1 MLKKN
6 HFNLND
12 DVFPFTLSFFSSK
25 REPKGV
31 FRMSSPNISSGQ
43 STTQS
48 FLLIVVVA
56 SCIVA
61 AMFGSR
67 NSLSLTI
74 GGIDQSETLDYLQI
88 SFAFALGQLV
98 MGAISPFAGMIAD
111 KYGSGKTLI
120 SGILL
125 ALLGTILIP
134 YSTTAFTLSI
144 SLGVIS
150 SVGLGIAGLPVVL
163 ASVNRLIP
171 QEKVGMAF
179 GFVNAGSSLGQLTL
193 APIAGLIIVNFGWVY
208 CILFLSLILL
218 SVIPLSFLL
227 RSRIEVKPLSN
238 IAPRSLSDTLGIAF
252 KTPSYIYLV
261 AGFFVC
267 GFHVAFIA
275 THMPGV
281 IQVCGLPPTVSGW
294 SLGLIGLFNIVGSIF
309 AGWYISKRSMRIFL
323 AYTYF
328 ARCVI
333 VLLFLVSPKDLLS
346 VLLFSAALGLT
357 YFSVIPATAGLIGK
371 MFGPQ
376 FMATLFGFALFSHQ
390 IGGFLG
396 AYLGGFF
403 FSISGDYTTVWLLD
417 AALAVFAALIH
428 LPIKERLVYSEAT

>member
-1 MLKKN
+1 
-6 HFNLND
+6 
-12 DVFPFTLSFFSSK
+12 
-25 REPKGV
+25 
-31 FRMSSPNISSGQ
+31 MSSPNTSNDQ
-43 STTQS
+43 NTTQS
-48 FLLIVVVA
+48 FLLIVVAA

-74 GGIDQSETLDYLQI
+74 GGINQSETLDYLQI
-88 SFAFALGQLV
+88 SFAFALGQLI

-134 YSTTAFTLSI
+134 YSTTLFTLSI

-150 SVGLGIAGLPVVL
+150 SIGLGIAGLPVVL

-179 GFVNAGSSLGQLTL
+179 GFVNAGSSIGQLTL
-193 APIAGLIIVNFGWVY
+193 APISGLIIVNFGWVY
-208 CILFLSLILL
+208 CIVFLAIILL
-218 SVIPLSFLL
+218 SVLPLSFLL
-227 RSRIEVKPLSN
+227 RTRIEGKPLHN
-238 IAPRSLSDTLGIAF
+238 IAARSLLETLGIAF

-261 AGFFVC
+261 SGFFVC

-281 IQVCGLPPTVSGW
+281 IEVCGLPPSVSGW

-309 AGWYISKRSMRIFL
+309 AGWYISKRSMRFFL

-403 FSISGDYTTVWLLD
+403 FNISGDYTTVWLLD

-428 LPIKERLVYSEAT
+428 LPIKERLVYSEAG

>member
-1 MLKKN
+1 MA
-6 HFNLND
+6 
-12 DVFPFTLSFFSSK
+12 LSNI
-25 REPKGV
+25 PKEQGKD
-31 FRMSSPNISSGQ
+31 Q
-43 STTQS
+43 KY
-48 FLLIVVVA
+48 LLIVIAA

-61 AMFGSR
+61 AVFGSR

-74 GGIDQSETLDYLQI
+74 EGINQSETLDYLQI
-88 SFAFALGQLV
+88 SFAFALGQLFI
-98 MGAISPFAGMIAD
+98 GTISPFGGLIAD
-111 KYGSGKTLI
+111 KYGSGKTLTV
-120 SGILL
+120 GILL
-125 ALLGTILIP
+125 SLLGTLLIP

-144 SLGVIS
+144 SLGVIAS
-150 SVGLGIAGLPVVL
+150 SGLGIAGLPVVL

-179 GFVNAGSSLGQLTL
+179 GFINAGSSLGQLIL
-193 APIAGLIIVNFGWVY
+193 APIAGFIIVNFGWVY

-218 SVIPLSFLL
+218 LVLPLSFLL
-227 RSRIEVKPLSN
+227 RSRVEKNTFNN
-238 IAPRSLSDTLGIAF
+238 IADRSLSDTLNIAF

-281 IQVCGLPPTVSGW
+281 IQVCGFSPTVSGW

-328 ARCVI
+328 ARCII
-333 VLLFLVSPKDLLS
+333 VLLFLVSPKDLIS
-346 VLLFSAALGLT
+346 VMLFSIALGLT
-357 YFSVIPATAGLIGK
+357 YFSVIPATAGLVGK

-403 FSISGDYTTVWLLD
+403 FSITGDYTTVWLLD

-428 LPIKERLVYSEAT
+428 LPIKEQLVYSEAT

>member
-1 MLKKN
+1 
-6 HFNLND
+6 
-12 DVFPFTLSFFSSK
+12 
-25 REPKGV
+25 
-31 FRMSSPNISSGQ
+31 MSSSGISKER
-43 STTQS
+43 STDQKY
-48 FLLIVVVA
+48 LLIIIAA

-61 AMFGSR
+61 AVFGSR
-67 NSLSLTI
+67 NTLPLAI
-74 GGIDQSETLDYLQI
+74 DGINQSETLNYLQI
-88 SFAFALGQLV
+88 SFAFALGQLF
-98 MGAISPFAGMIAD
+98 MGAISPFGGMIAD

-120 SGILL
+120 IGILL
-125 ALLGTILIP
+125 ILFGTLLIP

-144 SLGVIS
+144 SLGVIAS
-150 SVGLGIAGLPVVL
+150 IGLGIAGLPVVL
-163 ASVNRLIP
+163 ASVNKLIP

-179 GFVNAGSSLGQLTL
+179 GFINAGSSLGQLIL
-193 APIAGLIIVNFGWVY
+193 APIAGFIIVTFGWVY
-208 CILFLSLILL
+208 CIYFLSLILL
-218 SVIPLSFLL
+218 LLLPISVVL
-227 RSRIEVKPLSN
+227 RSRTKEKALNN
-238 IAPRSLSDTLGIAF
+238 IADRTLSETLNIAI

-261 AGFFVC
+261 TGFFVC

-281 IQVCGLPPTVSGW
+281 IQVCGFSPTVSGW

-309 AGWYISKRSMRIFL
+309 AGWYISKRSMRLFL

-328 ARCVI
+328 ARCII
-333 VLLFLVSPKDLLS
+333 VLLFLISPKDLLS
-346 VLLFSAALGLT
+346 VMLFSIALGLT
-357 YFSVIPATAGLIGK
+357 YFSVIPATAGLVGK

-403 FSISGDYTTVWLLD
+403 FNITGDYTTVWLLD

-428 LPIKERLVYSEAT
+428 LPIKEKLVYSEAT

>member
-1 MLKKN
+1 
-6 HFNLND
+6 
-12 DVFPFTLSFFSSK
+12 
-25 REPKGV
+25 
-31 FRMSSPNISSGQ
+31 MSSSGISKEQ
-43 STTQS
+43 VTDQKY
-48 FLLIVVVA
+48 LLIIIAA

-61 AMFGSR
+61 AVFGSR
-67 NSLSLTI
+67 NTLPLAI
-74 GGIDQSETLDYLQI
+74 DGINQSETLNYLQI
-88 SFAFALGQLV
+88 SFAFALGQLF
-98 MGAISPFAGMIAD
+98 MGAISPFGGMIAD

-120 SGILL
+120 IGILL
-125 ALLGTILIP
+125 ILFGTLLIP
-134 YSTTAFTLSI
+134 FSTTAFTLSI
-144 SLGVIS
+144 SLGVIAS
-150 SVGLGIAGLPVVL
+150 IGLGIAGLPVVL
-163 ASVNRLIP
+163 ASVNKLIP

-179 GFVNAGSSLGQLTL
+179 GFINAGSSLGQLIL
-193 APIAGLIIVNFGWVY
+193 APIAGFIIVTFGWVY
-208 CILFLSLILL
+208 CIYFLSLILL
-218 SVIPLSFLL
+218 LLLPISVVL
-227 RSRIEVKPLSN
+227 RSRTKEKALNN
-238 IAPRSLSDTLGIAF
+238 IADRTLSETLNIAI

-261 AGFFVC
+261 TGFFVC

-281 IQVCGLPPTVSGW
+281 IQVCGFSPTVSGW

-328 ARCVI
+328 ARCII
-333 VLLFLVSPKDLLS
+333 VLLFLISPKDLLS
-346 VLLFSAALGLT
+346 VMLFSIALGLT
-357 YFSVIPATAGLIGK
+357 YFSVIPATAGLVGK

-403 FSISGDYTTVWLLD
+403 FNITGDYTTVWLLD

-428 LPIKERLVYSEAT
+428 LPIKEKLVYSEAT

>member
-1 MLKKN
+1 M
-6 HFNLND
+6 
-12 DVFPFTLSFFSSK
+12 
-25 REPKGV
+25 
-31 FRMSSPNISSGQ
+31 MSSPNTSKEQ
-43 STTQS
+43 STNQKY
-48 FLLIVVVA
+48 LLIVIAA
-56 SCIVA
+56 SCLVA
-61 AMFGSR
+61 AVFGSR

-74 GGIDQSETLDYLQI
+74 EGMNQSETLDYLQI
-88 SFAFALGQLV
+88 SFAFALGQLFV
-98 MGAISPFAGMIAD
+98 GAISPFGGMIAD

-125 ALLGTILIP
+125 AMLGTILIP

-144 SLGVIS
+144 SLGVIAS
-150 SVGLGIAGLPVVL
+150 TGLGIAGLPVVL
-163 ASVNRLIP
+163 ASVNKLIP

-179 GFVNAGSSLGQLTL
+179 GYINAGSSLGQLIL
-193 APIAGLIIVNFGWVY
+193 APVAGFIIVNLGWVY

-218 SVIPLSFLL
+218 LVLPLSFLL
-227 RSRIEVKPLSN
+227 RSRIDKKTLKSIN
-238 IAPRSLSDTLGIAF
+238 SRSLSDTLNTAF

-261 AGFFVC
+261 TGFFVC

-281 IQVCGLPPTVSGW
+281 IQVCGFSPTVSGW

-328 ARCVI
+328 ARCII

-346 VLLFSAALGLT
+346 VMLFSIALGLT
-357 YFSVIPATAGLIGK
+357 YFSVIPATAGLVGK

>member
-1 MLKKN
+1 
-6 HFNLND
+6 
-12 DVFPFTLSFFSSK
+12 
-25 REPKGV
+25 
-31 FRMSSPNISSGQ
+31 MSSFSTSKKQ
-43 STTQS
+43 STDRKY
-48 FLLIVVVA
+48 LLIVIAA

-61 AMFGSR
+61 AGFGSR
-67 NSLSLTI
+67 NTLPLTI
-74 GGIDQSETLDYLQI
+74 EGINQSETLDYLQI
-88 SFAFALGQLV
+88 SFAFALGQLL
-98 MGAISPFAGMIAD
+98 MGAISPFGGMIAD
-111 KYGSGKTLI
+111 KFGTGKTLVV
-120 SGILL
+120 GILL
-125 ALLGTILIP
+125 ILLGTLLIP

-144 SLGVIS
+144 SLGVIAS
-150 SVGLGIAGLPVVL
+150 CGLGIAGLPVVL
-163 ASVNRLIP
+163 ASVNKLLP

-179 GFVNAGSSLGQLTL
+179 GFVNAGSSLGQLIL
-193 APIAGLIIVNFGWVY
+193 APIAGFIIVNLGWVF
-208 CILFLSLILL
+208 CILFLAFILL
-218 SVIPLSFLL
+218 LVLPLPVLL
-227 RSRIEVKPLSN
+227 RSRTEEKALNNV
-238 IAPRSLSDTLGIAF
+238 ADRTLSDTLNIAF

-328 ARCVI
+328 ARCLI
-333 VLLFLVSPKDLLS
+333 VLLFLASPKDLIS
-346 VLLFSAALGLT
+346 VILFSAALGLT
-357 YFSVIPATAGLIGK
+357 YFSVIPATAGLVGK

-396 AYLGGFF
+396 AYLGGYF
-403 FSISGDYTTVWLLD
+403 FSITGDYTTVWLLD

-428 LPIKERLVYSEAT
+428 LPIKEKLVYSEVT

>member
-1 MLKKN
+1 M
-6 HFNLND
+6 
-12 DVFPFTLSFFSSK
+12 
-25 REPKGV
+25 
-31 FRMSSPNISSGQ
+31 MSSPNTSADQ
-43 STTQS
+43 STDQKY
-48 FLLIVVVA
+48 LLIVIAA
-56 SCIVA
+56 SCLVA
-61 AMFGSR
+61 AVFGSR

-74 GGIDQSETLDYLQI
+74 EGMNQSETLDYLQI
-88 SFAFALGQLV
+88 SFAFALGQLFV
-98 MGAISPFAGMIAD
+98 GAISPFGGMIAD
-111 KYGSGKTLI
+111 KYGSGKTLTF
-120 SGILL
+120 GIILSL
-125 ALLGTILIP
+125 FGTLLIP
-134 YSTTAFTLSI
+134 YSTTSFTLSI
-144 SLGVIS
+144 SLGIIAS
-150 SVGLGIAGLPVVL
+150 TGLGIAGLPVVL
-163 ASVNRLIP
+163 ASVNKLIP

-179 GFVNAGSSLGQLTL
+179 GLINAGSSLGQLIL
-193 APIAGLIIVNFGWVY
+193 APAAGFIIVNLGWVY

-218 SVIPLSFLL
+218 LVLPLSYLL
-227 RSRIEVKPLSN
+227 RSRMDKNTLKSINK
-238 IAPRSLSDTLGIAF
+238 RSLSDTLNTAF

-261 AGFFVC
+261 TGFFVC

-281 IQVCGLPPTVSGW
+281 IQVCGFSPTVSGW
-294 SLGLIGLFNIVGSIF
+294 SLGVIGLFNIVGSIF

-328 ARCVI
+328 ARCII

-346 VLLFSAALGLT
+346 VMLFSIALGLT
-357 YFSVIPATAGLIGK
+357 YFSVIPATAGLVGK

-403 FSISGDYTTVWLLD
+403 FSITGDYTTVWLLD

-428 LPIKERLVYSEAT
+428 LPIKERLVYSEAG

>member
-1 MLKKN
+1 
-6 HFNLND
+6 
-12 DVFPFTLSFFSSK
+12 
-25 REPKGV
+25 
-31 FRMSSPNISSGQ
+31 MSSFSTSKKQ
-43 STTQS
+43 STEQKY
-48 FLLIVVVA
+48 LLIVIAA

-61 AMFGSR
+61 AVFGSR
-67 NSLSLTI
+67 NTIPLTI
-74 GGIDQSETLDYLQI
+74 EGINQSETLDYLQI
-88 SFAFALGQLV
+88 SFAFALGQLL
-98 MGAISPFAGMIAD
+98 MGAISPFGGMIAD
-111 KYGSGKTLI
+111 KFGTGKTLVV
-120 SGILL
+120 GILL
-125 ALLGTILIP
+125 ILLGTLLIP

-144 SLGVIS
+144 SLGVIA

-163 ASVNRLIP
+163 ASVNKLLP

-179 GFVNAGSSLGQLTL
+179 GFVNAGSSLGQLIL
-193 APIAGLIIVNFGWVY
+193 APIAGFIIVTLGWVY

-218 SVIPLSFLL
+218 LVLPLPVLL
-227 RSRIEVKPLSN
+227 RSRTEEKTLNNV
-238 IAPRSLSDTLGIAF
+238 ADRTLSDTLNIAF

-281 IQVCGLPPTVSGW
+281 IQVCGFSPTVSGW

-328 ARCVI
+328 ARCII

-346 VLLFSAALGLT
+346 VMLFSIALGLT
-357 YFSVIPATAGLIGK
+357 YFSVIPATAGLVGK

>member
-1 MLKKN
+1 MA
-6 HFNLND
+6 
-12 DVFPFTLSFFSSK
+12 LSNI
-25 REPKGV
+25 PKEQGED
-31 FRMSSPNISSGQ
+31 Q
-43 STTQS
+43 KY
-48 FLLIVVVA
+48 LLIVIAA

-61 AMFGSR
+61 AVFGSR

-74 GGIDQSETLDYLQI
+74 EGINQSETLDYLQI
-88 SFAFALGQLV
+88 SFAFALGQLFI
-98 MGAISPFAGMIAD
+98 GTISPFGGMIAD
-111 KYGSGKTLI
+111 KYGSGKTLTF
-120 SGILL
+120 GILL
-125 ALLGTILIP
+125 SLLGTLLIP

-144 SLGVIS
+144 SLGVIAS
-150 SVGLGIAGLPVVL
+150 SGLGIAGLPVVL

-179 GFVNAGSSLGQLTL
+179 GFINAGSSLGQLIL
-193 APIAGLIIVNFGWVY
+193 APIAGFIIVNFGWVY

-218 SVIPLSFLL
+218 LVLPLSFLL
-227 RSRIEVKPLSN
+227 RSRVEKN
-238 IAPRSLSDTLGIAF
+238 TFNNFADRSLSDTLNIAF

-281 IQVCGLPPTVSGW
+281 IQVCGFSPTVSGW

-328 ARCVI
+328 ARCII
-333 VLLFLVSPKDLLS
+333 VLLFLVSPKDLIS
-346 VLLFSAALGLT
+346 VMLFSIALGLT
-357 YFSVIPATAGLIGK
+357 YFSVIPATAGLVGK

-403 FSISGDYTTVWLLD
+403 FSITGDYTTVWLLD

-428 LPIKERLVYSEAT
+428 LPIKEKLVYSEAT

>member
-1 MLKKN
+1 
-6 HFNLND
+6 
-12 DVFPFTLSFFSSK
+12 
-25 REPKGV
+25 
-31 FRMSSPNISSGQ
+31 MSSQNTSRDHSK
-43 STTQS
+43 TQS
-48 FLLIVVVA
+48 FLLIVIAA

-74 GGIDQSETLDYLQI
+74 GGINESETLDYLQI

-134 YSTTAFTLSI
+134 YSTTLFTLSI

-150 SVGLGIAGLPVVL
+150 SIGLGIAGLPVVL
-163 ASVNRLIP
+163 ASVNKLIP
-171 QEKVGMAF
+171 PEKVGMAF
-179 GFVNAGSSLGQLTL
+179 GFVNAGSSIGQLTL
-193 APIAGLIIVNFGWVY
+193 APIAGLIIVYFGWVS
-208 CILFLSLILL
+208 CIVFLAIILL
-218 SVIPLSFLL
+218 SVLPLSYLL
-227 RSRIEVKPLSN
+227 RSRIEVKQLHD
-238 IAPRSLSDTLGIAF
+238 IATRSLLETLGIAF

-261 AGFFVC
+261 TGFFVC

-281 IQVCGLPPTVSGW
+281 IEVCGLPPSVSGW
-294 SLGLIGLFNIVGSIF
+294 SLGIIGLFNILGSIF

-328 ARCVI
+328 IRCII
-333 VLLFLVSPKDLLS
+333 VLLFLVSPKDLIS

-357 YFSVIPATAGLIGK
+357 YFSVIPATAGLVGK

-403 FSISGDYTTVWLLD
+403 FNISGDYTSVWLLD

-428 LPIKERLVYSEAT
+428 LPIKERLVYSEAG

>member
-1 MLKKN
+1 MA
-6 HFNLND
+6 
-12 DVFPFTLSFFSSK
+12 LSNI
-25 REPKGV
+25 PKELGED
-31 FRMSSPNISSGQ
+31 Q
-43 STTQS
+43 KY
-48 FLLIVVVA
+48 LLIVIAA

-61 AMFGSR
+61 AVFGSR

-74 GGIDQSETLDYLQI
+74 EGINQSETLDYLQI
-88 SFAFALGQLV
+88 SFAFALGQLFI
-98 MGAISPFAGMIAD
+98 GTISPFGGMIAD
-111 KYGSGKTLI
+111 KYGSGKTLTF
-120 SGILL
+120 GILL
-125 ALLGTILIP
+125 SLLGTLLIP
-134 YSTTAFTLSI
+134 YSTTALTLTI
-144 SLGVIS
+144 SLGVIAS
-150 SVGLGIAGLPVVL
+150 SGLGIAGLPVVL

-179 GFVNAGSSLGQLTL
+179 GFINAGSSLGQLIL
-193 APIAGLIIVNFGWVY
+193 APIAGFIIVNFGWVY

-218 SVIPLSFLL
+218 LVLPLSFLL
-227 RSRIEVKPLSN
+227 RSRVEQNTFNN
-238 IAPRSLSDTLGIAF
+238 IADRSLSDTLNIAF

-281 IQVCGLPPTVSGW
+281 IQVCGFSPTVSGW

-328 ARCVI
+328 ARCII
-333 VLLFLVSPKDLLS
+333 VLLFLVSPKDLIS
-346 VLLFSAALGLT
+346 VMLFSIALGLT
-357 YFSVIPATAGLIGK
+357 YFSVIPATAGLVGK

-403 FSISGDYTTVWLLD
+403 FSITGDYTTVWLLD

-428 LPIKERLVYSEAT
+428 LPIKEKLVYSEAT

>member
-1 MLKKN
+1 MA
-6 HFNLND
+6 
-12 DVFPFTLSFFSSK
+12 LSNI
-25 REPKGV
+25 PKEQGED
-31 FRMSSPNISSGQ
+31 Q
-43 STTQS
+43 KY
-48 FLLIVVVA
+48 LLIVIAA

-61 AMFGSR
+61 AVFGSR

-74 GGIDQSETLDYLQI
+74 EGINQSETLDYLQI
-88 SFAFALGQLV
+88 SFAFALGQLFI
-98 MGAISPFAGMIAD
+98 GTISPFGGMIAD
-111 KYGSGKTLI
+111 KYGSGKTLTV
-120 SGILL
+120 GILL
-125 ALLGTILIP
+125 SLLGTLLIP

-144 SLGVIS
+144 SLGVIAS
-150 SVGLGIAGLPVVL
+150 SGLGIAGLPVVL

-179 GFVNAGSSLGQLTL
+179 GFINAGSSLGQLIL
-193 APIAGLIIVNFGWVY
+193 APIAGFIIVNFGWVY

-218 SVIPLSFLL
+218 LVLPLSFLL
-227 RSRIEVKPLSN
+227 RSRVEKN
-238 IAPRSLSDTLGIAF
+238 TFNNFADRSLSDTLNIAF

-281 IQVCGLPPTVSGW
+281 IQVCGFSPTVSGW
-294 SLGLIGLFNIVGSIF
+294 SLGLIGFFNIVGSIF

-328 ARCVI
+328 ARCMI
-333 VLLFLVSPKDLLS
+333 VLLFLVSPKDLIS
-346 VLLFSAALGLT
+346 VMLFSIALGLT
-357 YFSVIPATAGLIGK
+357 YFSVIPATAGLVGK

-403 FSISGDYTTVWLLD
+403 FSITGDYTTVWLLD

-428 LPIKERLVYSEAT
+428 LPIKEKLVYSEAT

>member
-1 MLKKN
+1 
-6 HFNLND
+6 
-12 DVFPFTLSFFSSK
+12 
-25 REPKGV
+25 
-31 FRMSSPNISSGQ
+31 MSSSGISKEQ
-43 STTQS
+43 STDQKY
-48 FLLIVVVA
+48 LLIIIAA

-61 AMFGSR
+61 AVFGSR
-67 NSLSLTI
+67 NTLPLAI
-74 GGIDQSETLDYLQI
+74 DGINQSETLNYLQI
-88 SFAFALGQLV
+88 SFAFALGQLF
-98 MGAISPFAGMIAD
+98 MGAISPFGGMIAD

-120 SGILL
+120 IGILL
-125 ALLGTILIP
+125 ILFGTLLIP

-144 SLGVIS
+144 SLGVIAS
-150 SVGLGIAGLPVVL
+150 IGLGIAGLPVVL
-163 ASVNRLIP
+163 ASVNKLIP

-179 GFVNAGSSLGQLTL
+179 GFINAGSSLGQLIL
-193 APIAGLIIVNFGWVY
+193 APIAGFIIVTFGWVF
-208 CILFLSLILL
+208 CIYFLSLILL
-218 SVIPLSFLL
+218 LLLPISVVL
-227 RSRIEVKPLSN
+227 RSRTKEKALNN
-238 IAPRSLSDTLGIAF
+238 IADRTLSETLNIAI

-261 AGFFVC
+261 TGFFVC

-281 IQVCGLPPTVSGW
+281 IQVCGFSPTVSGW

-309 AGWYISKRSMRIFL
+309 AGWYISKRSMRLFL

-328 ARCVI
+328 ARCII
-333 VLLFLVSPKDLLS
+333 VLLFLISPKDLIS
-346 VLLFSAALGLT
+346 VMLFSIALGLT
-357 YFSVIPATAGLIGK
+357 YFSVIPATAGLVGK

-403 FSISGDYTTVWLLD
+403 FNITGDYTTVWLLD

-428 LPIKERLVYSEAT
+428 LPIKEKLVYSEAT

>member
-1 MLKKN
+1 ML
-6 HFNLND
+6 
-12 DVFPFTLSFFSSK
+12 
-25 REPKGV
+25 
-31 FRMSSPNISSGQ
+31 SSGISKEQ
-43 STTQS
+43 STDQKY
-48 FLLIVVVA
+48 LLIIIAA

-61 AMFGSR
+61 AVFGSR
-67 NSLSLTI
+67 NTLPLAI
-74 GGIDQSETLDYLQI
+74 DGINQSETLNYLQI
-88 SFAFALGQLV
+88 SFAFALGQLF
-98 MGAISPFAGMIAD
+98 MGAISPFGGMIAD

-120 SGILL
+120 IGILL
-125 ALLGTILIP
+125 ILFGTLLIP

-144 SLGVIS
+144 SLGVIAS
-150 SVGLGIAGLPVVL
+150 IGLGIAGLPVVL
-163 ASVNRLIP
+163 ASVNKLIP

-179 GFVNAGSSLGQLTL
+179 GFINAGSSLGQLIL
-193 APIAGLIIVNFGWVY
+193 APIAGFIIVTFGWVY
-208 CILFLSLILL
+208 CIYFLSLILL
-218 SVIPLSFLL
+218 LLLPISVVL
-227 RSRIEVKPLSN
+227 RSRTKEKALNN
-238 IAPRSLSDTLGIAF
+238 IADRTLSETLNIAI

-261 AGFFVC
+261 TGFFVC

-281 IQVCGLPPTVSGW
+281 IQVCGFSPTVSGW

-328 ARCVI
+328 ARCII
-333 VLLFLVSPKDLLS
+333 VLLFLISPKDLLS
-346 VLLFSAALGLT
+346 VMLFSIALGLT
-357 YFSVIPATAGLIGK
+357 YFSVIPATAGLVGK

-403 FSISGDYTTVWLLD
+403 FNITGNYTTVWLLD

-428 LPIKERLVYSEAT
+428 LPIKEKLVYSEAT

>member
-1 MLKKN
+1 
-6 HFNLND
+6 
-12 DVFPFTLSFFSSK
+12 
-25 REPKGV
+25 
-31 FRMSSPNISSGQ
+31 MSSTNTSNDQRTSQ
-43 STTQS
+43 K
-48 FLLIVVVA
+48 FLLTVVAA

-74 GGIDQSETLDYLQI
+74 GGINESETLDYLQI
-88 SFAFALGQLV
+88 SFAFALGQLI

-134 YSTTAFTLSI
+134 YSTTLFTLSI

-150 SVGLGIAGLPVVL
+150 SIGLGIAGLPVVL

-179 GFVNAGSSLGQLTL
+179 GFVNAGSSIGQLTL

-208 CILFLSLILL
+208 CIVFLAIILL
-218 SVIPLSFLL
+218 SVLPLSFLL
-227 RSRIEVKPLSN
+227 RTRIEGKPLHN
-238 IAPRSLSDTLGIAF
+238 IAARSLLETLGIAF

-261 AGFFVC
+261 SGFFVC

-281 IQVCGLPPTVSGW
+281 IEVCGLPPTVSGW

-403 FSISGDYTTVWLLD
+403 FNISGDYTTVWLLD

-428 LPIKERLVYSEAT
+428 LPIKERLVYSEAG